1 MSTHPAPI
9 RLDVWVDVVCPW
21 CLIGLRRLDQAL
33 TEHAARPDAIAVE
46 VRLRSF
52 ELEPD
57 APLEAGASVVEHLA
71 ERMGASA
78 DEVRAMMA
86 RVNQHA
92 ATVGVTIDF
101 DRVRSVGTRRA
112 HEVLQLALDAARQ
125 REVAAALTSA
135 HFLEGADLS
144 DVATLVSLAA
154 GAGLEAD
161 AVAAALASGE
171 RIDAVRADEALAREL
186 GVSGVPAYAID
197 GALALGGAQ
206 PVETLVAALAAARTS
221 TPSDA

>member
-1 MSTHPAPI
+1 MTGPVVTVKATI
-9 RLDVWVDVVCPW
+9 DVVCPW
-21 CLIGLRRLDQAL
+21 CLIGLRRLEQAL
-33 TEHAARPDAIAVE
+33 AEHAARPDAAAVE

-57 APLEAGASVVEHLA
+57 APLEAGASVVQHLA

-78 DEVRAMMA
+78 DEVRGMMA
-86 RVNQHA
+86 RVNEHA
-92 ATVGVTIDF
+92 ATVGVAIDF

-112 HEVLQLALDAARQ
+112 HEVLQLARDAGRQ

-144 DVATLVSLAA
+144 DVATLVALAER
-154 GAGLEAD
+154 AGLD
-161 AVAAALASGE
+161 GGAVAAALASGE
-171 RIDAVRADEALAREL
+171 RIAAVRADEVLAREL

-197 GALALGGAQ
+197 GALALAGAQ
-206 PVETLVAALAAARTS
+206 PLAALVAALAAARS
-221 TPSDA
+221 TTPRGA